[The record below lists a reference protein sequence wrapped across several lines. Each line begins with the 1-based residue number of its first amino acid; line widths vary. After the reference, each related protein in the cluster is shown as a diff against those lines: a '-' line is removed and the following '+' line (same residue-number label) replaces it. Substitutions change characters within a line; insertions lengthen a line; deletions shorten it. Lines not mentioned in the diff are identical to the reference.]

1 MPLQYEAPRGHLY
14 VRWVREDSIALSD
27 RSYTA
32 SFLLTPEKTVDWQ
45 VAALSD
51 LHDDALAPVFA
62 LDPELVIL
70 GSGPRQAFPSQQVLA
85 AFLTRGIGVEVM
97 DNAAAARTFN
107 VLAAEGRRVVAA
119 FLLG

>member
-1 MPLQYEAPRGHLY
+1 MPLQYEAPHGHLY
-14 VRWVREDSIALSD
+14 VRWVREDSIAVSD
-27 RSYTA
+27 RTFTR
-32 SFLLTPEKTVDWQ
+32 SFLLTPEQAGDWQ

-51 LHDDALAPVFA
+51 LQDAALAPLFELA
-62 LDPELVIL
+62 PELVIL
-70 GSGPRQAFPSQQVLA
+70 GTGPRQVFPSQHTLA

-97 DNAAAARTFN
+97 DNGAAARTFN